1 MTTPKIFYSR
11 FIFLKVFLSTF
22 ATYAILS
29 FLMCQE
35 LFLKIIKIFYLRKL
49 SQVAQENKKV
59 KETIKDKI
67 KDKM

>member
-1 MTTPKIFYSR
+1 MQ
-11 FIFLKVFLSTF
+11 
-22 ATYAILS
+22 A
-29 FLMCQE
+29 

-49 SQVAQENKKV
+49 SQVAQENKKG